1 MFELNSEQQKAVDVI
16 DGPLLIIAGA
26 GAGKTKTLTHRIL
39 ALIKKGVSP
48 KNILA
53 ITFTNKAAKEMRDR
67 VYKLLEQDRGL
78 NLPIS
83 SDERPVLC
91 TFHSLGVQIIKE
103 QSHLLKLPRHFTIF
117 DKDDSKRAIRDSI
130 KEAGLD
136 PKQFETGRFASIIS
150 KEKGNFKTVDE
161 YEIEA
166 EDDYTKKTV
175 SLVWKRYEEKL
186 YNEKALDFDDL
197 LLKTA
202 LLLKQNSDVAEIYQN
217 RFKYVHI
224 DEYQDTNHVQYQIAQ
239 IIARKHKNICVVGDI
254 DQTIYSWRGAQI
266 KNIIGFEKDYPEAKV
281 VILEENYRSTQT
293 ILHVA
298 NTIIAKNTMRR
309 EKNLF
314 TKNPVGEKVGLY
326 EAEDEN
332 DEALFV
338 VKKAKNLIEK
348 GVDPRDIS
356 VLFRANFQSRV
367 LEEWCLKED
376 IPYQVLGTRFFER
389 KEVKDILSFIRGSLN
404 PDSVSDIKRIIN
416 VPARGIGKITLLKIV
431 EKKIASLP
439 TPTRNKVETFFSLLN
454 NIRVFTETHLPSEI
468 INYVLSVSGIEKE
481 LKNSKL
487 EEDIERLENIKE
499 LVSLAK
505 KYDSVENGLEI
516 MLADVAL
523 ASDQD
528 ELERPK
534 NGIKLMTV
542 HASKGLEFEY
552 VFIVGL
558 EENLFPHRRMNE
570 GEISKDQ
577 AEEERRLFY
586 VALTRAKKKPYLSYA
601 QTRTIFGS
609 RQVNIPSEFI
619 FDIEENYLEREEREW
634 DLPRKA
640 LLTINF

>member
-136 PKQFETGRFASIIS
+136 PKQVEPGRIS
-150 KEKGNFKTVDE
+150 SAISREKGDFRTLDE
-161 YEIEA
+161 YEIVA
-166 EDDYTKKTV
+166 EDDYVKKTV
-175 SLVWKRYEEKL
+175 ALVWKRYEEKL
-186 YNEKALDFDDL
+186 RQEKALDFDDL

-202 LLLKQNSDVAEIYQN
+202 LLLKQNADVAEIYQN

-266 KNIIGFEKDYPEAKV
+266 RNIIGFEKDYPEAKV
-281 VILEENYRSTQT
+281 VILEQNYRSTQT
-293 ILHVA
+293 ILNVA
-298 NTIIAKNTMRR
+298 NAVIAKNTMRR

-314 TKNPVGEKVGLY
+314 TKNDVGEKVGLY
-326 EAEDEN
+326 EAGDEN
-332 DEALFV
+332 DEALFIAR
-338 VKKAKNLIEK
+338 KAKTLIVK
-348 GVDPRDIS
+348 GVDPKNIA
-356 VLFRANFQSRV
+356 VLFRANFQSRA

-389 KEVKDILSFIRGSLN
+389 KEVKDVLSFIRCSLN
-404 PDSVSDIKRIIN
+404 RESVSDLKRIIN
-416 VPARGIGKITLLKIV
+416 VPARGIGKVTFLKII
-431 EKKIASLP
+431 EKKID
-439 TPTRNKVETFFSLLN
+439 
-454 NIRVFTETHLPSEI
+454 ILPSAVRQKVQNFFALLEKI
-468 INYVLSVSGIEKE
+468 KNYALKEKPSALIKFVIDATGIEKN
-481 LKNSKL
+481 LKESKL

-499 LVSLAK
+499 LVSLAQR
-505 KYDSVENGLEI
+505 YDDLEEGLEK
-516 MLADVAL
+516 MLTDASL

-534 NGIKLMTV
+534 EGVKLMTV
-542 HASKGLEFEY
+542 HASKGLEFDY

-558 EENLFPHRRMNE
+558 EEGLFPHQRMDE
-570 GEISKDQ
+570 GGISKDQ

-586 VALTRAKKKPYLSYA
+586 VALTRAKKKLFLSYA

-619 FDIEENYLEREEREW
+619 FDIEEEHIEKEERDW

-640 LLTINF
+640 LLTIDF

>member
-1 MFELNSEQQKAVDVI
+1 MSELNSEQQVAVDTTE
-16 DGPLLIIAGA
+16 GPLLIIAGA

-48 KNILA
+48 RNILA
-53 ITFTNKAAKEMRDR
+53 ITFTNKAAKEMRER
-67 VYKLLEQDRGL
+67 VYHLLETDKEL

-83 SDERPVLC
+83 SSERPALS
-91 TFHSLGVQIIKE
+91 TFHALGVQILKE
-103 QSHLLKLPRHFTIF
+103 QSHLIGLPRHFAIF

-150 KEKGNFKTVDE
+150 REKGNFKTVDE
-161 YEIEA
+161 YEVEA

-175 SLVWKRYEEKL
+175 ALIWKRYEEKL
-186 YNEKALDFDDL
+186 QNEKALDFDDL

-202 LLLKQNSDVAEIYQN
+202 LLLKQNASIAELYQD

-239 IIARKHKNICVVGDI
+239 IIARKHRNICVVGDI

-266 KNIIGFEKDYPEAKV
+266 RNIIGFEKDYPEAKV
-281 VILEENYRSTQT
+281 VILEQNYRSTQT
-293 ILHVA
+293 ILNVA
-298 NTIIAKNTMRR
+298 NAVIAKNTMRR

-314 TKNPVGEKVGLY
+314 TKNGVGDKVSLY
-326 EAEDEN
+326 EAQDEN

-338 VKKAKNLIEK
+338 ARKAKNLIEK
-348 GVDPRDIS
+348 GIKPSDIA

-367 LEEWCLKED
+367 LEEYCLKED

-389 KEVKDILSFIRGSLN
+389 KEVKDILSFVRGALN
-404 PDSVSDIKRIIN
+404 PDSISDIKRIIN
-416 VPARGIGKITLLKIV
+416 VPPRGIGKITLLKIV
-431 EKKIASLP
+431 EKKTADLP
-439 TPTRNKVETFFSLLN
+439 AGTREKVAHFFSVLEK
-454 NIRVFTETHLPSEI
+454 IKHVAETQKPSEVVT
-468 INYVLSVSGIEKE
+468 YVLETSGIERE
-481 LKNSKL
+481 LKESKL
-487 EEDIERLENIKE
+487 EEDLERLENIKE
-499 LVSLAK
+499 LVSLARR
-505 KYDSVENGLEI
+505 YDELPEGLEK
-516 MLADVAL
+516 MLADAAL

-558 EENLFPHRRMNE
+558 EENLFPHRRMDE
-570 GEISKDQ
+570 GELSKDQ

-586 VALTRAKKKPYLSYA
+586 VALTRAKKKLFLSYA
-601 QTRTIFGS
+601 QMRTVFGS

-619 FDIEENYLEREEREW
+619 FDIEENHLEREERAW